1 MAARNIVF
9 ALFLAGLLSLRLS
22 PQSYEQLGKE
32 QQYFPKGAFAH
43 GQGDGD
49 FVVGWYSSQLRA
61 MKEPSLS
68 TASPSEQATTYRFT
82 WLRTF
87 HHPLVARFVLD
98 GSGAGTLYVKM
109 ADGAGGYQPGK
120 VIVDLNLPVET
131 GRSAKNF
138 VITQQDGFL
147 ACSDGACRWTGRV

>member
-120 VIVDLNLPVET
+120 VIVDST
-131 GRSAKNF
+131 S
-138 VITQQDGFL
+138 
-147 ACSDGACRWTGRV
+147 C